1 MAKSFI
7 KRFFKKIEMK
17 FLYSNIILIG
27 LLFCNKC
34 FAQGCSDAGFCS
46 IGILK
51 PLGID
56 SASQKKQTISLI
68 LTNGVGDEGV
78 SVFTPAIQYEN
89 RINEQWEVQAR
100 LTGNYASGNLGNASG
115 AGDLFLST
123 SYKLKGKSNWS
134 KSVLIGTKISL
145 NSGNILNNKL
155 ALPMVYQSSLG
166 TTDLIGGFSVTN
178 YKWLFSVA
186 FQKPLTGENDNTFLP
201 EMYTDEDALKYPSS
215 FHLNRKADALLR
227 IGYSINPNQNWKINA
242 GLLAIYHTENDTYI
256 KEGNSNNPISIKG
269 SQGLTLNATIAL
281 KYKLNDKFTLG
292 LTGGS
297 PLVVRDS
304 RPDGLTRSIVLAPE
318 LNFNF

>member
-1 MAKSFI
+1 
-7 KRFFKKIEMK
+7 MK
-17 FLYSNIILIG
+17 YLQNIIILINV
-27 LLFCNKC
+27 LFCNMC

-56 SASQKKQTISLI
+56 SGSQKNQTISLV

-100 LTGNYASGNLGNASG
+100 LTGNYASGNLGNATG

-123 SYKLKGKSNWS
+123 SYKLKAEGNWS

-155 ALPMVYQSSLG
+155 PLPMVYQSSLG
-166 TTDLIGGFSVTN
+166 TIDLIGGFSITN
-178 YKWLFSVA
+178 YKWLFSVG

-201 EMYTDEDALKYPSS
+201 ENETNEDAKKYPAS
-215 FHLNRKADALLR
+215 FQLNRKADALLR
-227 IGYSINPNQNWKINA
+227 IGYSINLNQNWKINA

-256 KEGNSNNPISIKG
+256 NKAISDNPISIKG
-269 SQGLTLNATIAL
+269 SQGLTLNATVAL
-281 KYKLNDKFTLG
+281 KYKLNDKFTFG

-297 PLVVRDS
+297 PLIVRDT

-318 LNFNF
+318 VNFNF

>member
-1 MAKSFI
+1 MNVWICKEGI
-7 KRFFKKIEMK
+7 
-17 FLYSNIILIG
+17 
-27 LLFCNKC
+27 
-34 FAQGCSDAGFCS
+34 AQGCSDAGFCS

-89 RINEQWEVQAR
+89 RINEQWEVQSR
-100 LTGNYASGNLGNASG
+100 LTGNYASGNLGNAIG
-115 AGDLFLST
+115 AGDFFLSA
-123 SYKLKGKSNWS
+123 SYKLKVKSKWS

-155 ALPMVYQSSLG
+155 PLPMVYQSSLG
-166 TTDLIGGFSVTN
+166 TIDFIGGFSVTN
-178 YKWLFSVA
+178 YKWLFSVG

-201 EMYTDEDALKYPSS
+201 ENYTNEDAKKYPASY
-215 FHLNRKADALLR
+215 HLNRKADALLR
-227 IGYSINPNQNWKINA
+227 VGYIINPNQNWKINA
-242 GLLAIYHTENDTYI
+242 GLLAIYHTENDTYTNKTI
-256 KEGNSNNPISIKG
+256 SNNPIGIKG
-269 SQGLTLNATIAL
+269 SQGLTLNATVAL
-281 KYKLNDKFTLG
+281 KYKLNDKFTFG

-297 PLVVRDS
+297 PLIVRDT